1 MRDVPPVTL
10 GDPGDRGRAEWDV
23 LVGGDDREPRLSRR
37 TRFLTGAALAVV
49 AAGVAGGTVWAQHRA
64 EQREQAAA
72 FALAD
77 RVHVQGV
84 LTGVFGLETG
94 SGRIGGTV
102 ELTARDGAQGSQS
115 VPTVRLEGPGLQPLV
130 PGGPGRFTS
139 PYSALPESRV
149 SCRAAA
155 AGQVPDSAQV
165 VVTVVPASQVPH
177 EQRLPVDRDVL
188 REAVLSACDLPDPDA
203 TPHVEVSGQGDTV
216 LVLVE
221 TVRRSDADVRLVD
234 VRAPGLALELPA
246 QAPGL
251 PRRVAPDSGAFFG
264 FEVRVVDCAAAQ
276 AGPLEVTVVLS
287 EDGRREERP
296 APNAVQQPQP
306 QPGTVPV
313 ARLLERL
320 VDRAC

>member
-10 GDPGDRGRAEWDV
+10 GHPADRRAPWDL
-23 LVGGDDREPRLSRR
+23 LVGGDDREQRLSRR
-37 TRFLTGAALAVV
+37 TRVLAGTGLALVVAGV
-49 AAGVAGGTVWAQHRA
+49 AAGTAYAQHRT
-64 EQREQAAA
+64 EQQQAAA
-72 FALAD
+72 FAFAD

-94 SGRIGGTV
+94 SGRIGASV
-102 ELTARDGAQGSQS
+102 ELTATDGAQGSQS

-155 AGQVPDSAQV
+155 AGQVPDSAEV

-177 EQRLPVDRDVL
+177 EQRLPVDAEAL

-203 TPHVEVSGQGDTV
+203 APYVEVSGRGDTV

-221 TVRRSDADVRLVD
+221 TVRRSDMDVQLVD
-234 VRAPGLALELPA
+234 VRTPGLSLELPA
-246 QAPGL
+246 QGPGL
-251 PRRVAPDSGAFFG
+251 PRTVAPDSGAFFA

-276 AGPLEVTVVLS
+276 IGPLEVTVVLS
-287 EDGRREERP
+287 EDGQREERP
-296 APNAVQQPQP
+296 APAAVRQPQP
-306 QPGTVPV
+306 DTVPV